1 VAAFLYR
8 AGRFAFRRRW
18 YVALL
23 WVAVLG
29 GVIVAATRAPAAPP
43 DSPAI
48 PGAEFQQANDLLQ
61 RSFHANPNGASA
73 QLVFVAPHGQKI
85 TSARYQPVIGSV
97 IAEAARS
104 PQVASS
110 DSPLRTHEVI
120 RDGST
125 AIANINYKV
134 VSDSLSAATTSA
146 LQDAARQGR
155 AAGVRVEIGGDAL
168 QSNPS
173 DKAILISLAIA
184 AVVLFITFA
193 ALAAAGLP
201 LLTAFIGV
209 GLSLAG
215 IITLGKALGLS
226 STTQSLALM
235 LGLAVG
241 IDYALFIV
249 SRYREERARGQQPAE
264 AAAFAVGT
272 AGSAVVFS
280 GLTVIIALAGLAV
293 IGIPTVTKMGLASA
307 ATVALAVLVA
317 VTLIPALLGFFPR
330 AVLPRAARRG
340 QPAATRRRLRLARAD
355 GGPNLGSRW
364 AGFVLRR
371 PVAVLLAA
379 VAALGVIALPATHLR
394 LGEAGNA
401 ILPTT
406 DTQRRAYD
414 DIARAFGPGF
424 NGPLAIVVT
433 TNGAPHPKAAAAAVA
448 KKISATPGVAAVSPP
463 QFDKAGDVAVIN
475 AVPATA
481 PDARQTT
488 SLVQAIRA
496 ERPAI
501 TSATGASYLVT
512 GLTAANI
519 DIAAKVSS
527 ALVPYILTVVGLAFL
542 LLLIV
547 FRSVLVPLKATL
559 GYVLSMLAAL
569 GALVAVFQWGWL
581 GSILGVP
588 ATGPIQ
594 SFIPVFLVG
603 ISFGLAMD
611 YQIFL
616 VTRVQEA
623 HAHGEQPRPA
633 VVSGSARSARIVV
646 AAALIMISV
655 FAGFLTNSDI
665 LVKEIGFGLAAAVL
679 LDAFVV
685 RMTIVPAVLALLG
698 KPAWWLPRS
707 LNRALPHLDIEGVAL
722 TRRRA
727 PAAVTVGVPAPPAVT
742 EPAGQGPPGR

>member
-8 AGRFAFRRRW
+8 VGRFAFRHRW

-29 GVIVAATRAPAAPP
+29 GVVVAAARAPAAPP
-43 DSPAI
+43 DSSAI
-48 PGAEFQQANDLLQ
+48 PGAEFQQANDLIQ

-73 QLVFVAPHGQKI
+73 QIVFVAPHGQKI
-85 TSARYQPVIGSV
+85 TAARYQPLISKV

-104 PQVASS
+104 RQVASY
-110 DSPLRTHEVI
+110 DSPVQTHQVS

-125 AIANINYKV
+125 AIADINYKV
-134 VSDSLSAATTSA
+134 VSDSLTAATTNA
-146 LQDAARQGR
+146 LRDAARLGR
-155 AAGVRVEIGGDAL
+155 AAGLTVEIGGDAL
-168 QSNPS
+168 QSAAN
-173 DKAILISLAIA
+173 DTAILISLAIA
-184 AVVLFITFA
+184 AAVLFITFS

-201 LLTAFIGV
+201 LLTAFVGV
-209 GLSLAG
+209 GLGLAG

-249 SRYREERARGQQPAE
+249 SRYREERARGQEPAE
-264 AAAFAVGT
+264 AAGFAVGT

-280 GLTVIIALAGLAV
+280 GLTVIIALAGLSV
-293 IGIPTVTKMGLASA
+293 IGIPTVTKMGLAA
-307 ATVALAVLVA
+307 ATTVALAVLVA
-317 VTLIPALLGFFPR
+317 VTLIPALIGFFPR

-340 QPAATRRRLRLARAD
+340 QPTAARRRLRLARAD

-364 AGFVLRR
+364 ASFVLRR

-379 VAALGVIALPATHLR
+379 IAALGVIALPATHLR

-401 ILPTT
+401 ILPTS

-433 TNGAPHPKAAAAAVA
+433 TSGTPHPKAAAAEVA
-448 KKISATPGVAAVSPP
+448 KKISATPGVVAVAPP

-475 AVPATA
+475 AVPAAA

-496 ERPAI
+496 ERPAVRA
-501 TSATGASYLVT
+501 ATGASYLVT

-527 ALVPYILTVVGLAFL
+527 ALIPYTLTIVGLAFL

-547 FRSVLVPLKATL
+547 FRSVLVPLKATV
-559 GYVLSMLAAL
+559 GFVLSMLAAL

-581 GSILGVP
+581 GGVLGVP

-594 SFIPVFLVG
+594 SFIPIFLVG

-623 HAHGEQPRPA
+623 YAHGDRPRHA
-633 VVSGSARSARIVV
+633 VISGFARSARIVV
-646 AAALIMISV
+646 VAAVIMISV
-655 FAGFLTNSDI
+655 FAGFITNSDI

-698 KPAWWLPRS
+698 KRAWWLPRR
-707 LNRALPHLDIEGVAL
+707 LDRALPGLDIDGLAL
-722 TRRRA
+722 TRRA
-727 PAAVTVGVPAPPAVT
+727 PATATTGVPAQAAAT
-742 EPAGQGPPGR
+742 GLAGQRPPVR